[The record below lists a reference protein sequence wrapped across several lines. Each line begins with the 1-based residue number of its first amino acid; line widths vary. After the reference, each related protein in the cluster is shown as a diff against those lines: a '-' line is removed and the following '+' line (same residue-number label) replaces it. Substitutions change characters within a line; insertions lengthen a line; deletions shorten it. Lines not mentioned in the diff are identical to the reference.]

1 MSLWGVVLWL
11 CALWSLVDVVW
22 SVEDWGLT
30 VADSGSFLEACTS
43 VISALGD
50 EWSREALLQMWG
62 AYWMQIV
69 ASLYVMSAVNL
80 PTVQRVGAAAR
91 EVLTML
97 AFVDM
102 AHSVTEVAGVVTGGV
117 IESWLTPVAAAVAF
131 DVLAHRLA
139 SSLRRLVSAMEPGLL
154 AAQIR
159 DAGPPPPQQGGGAA
173 GGGAAGPWG
182 QQPAEQG
189 QAGQDEQ
196 QPFFANLEQGAQPN
210 VIPGLGVAPGD
221 QAVRAGQAEAERIAA
236 GGAPNV
242 GGPQPSGNYNY
253 Y

>member
-1 MSLWGVVLWL
+1 MSLWGVFLWL
-11 CALWSLVDVVW
+11 CVLWSLVDVVW

-30 VADSGSFLEACTS
+30 VADSGSFLEACTA

-62 AYWMQIV
+62 AYWVQIV
-69 ASLYVMSAVNL
+69 ASLYMMSAVNL
-80 PTVQRVGAAAR
+80 PNVRLVTAAAR

-97 AFVDM
+97 AFMDM
-102 AHSVTEVAGVVTGGV
+102 GHSVTEVAGIVTGGV
-117 IESWLTPVAAAVAF
+117 IQSWLTPVAAAVTF
-131 DVLAHRLA
+131 DALARRLA
-139 SSLRRLVSAMEPGLL
+139 SSLRRLVSALEPGLL

-159 DAGPPPPQQGGGAA
+159 DAGPPQQGGGAA
-173 GGGAAGPWG
+173 GGDAAGPWG

-196 QPFFANLEQGAQPN
+196 QPFFVNLEQGARPN
-210 VIPGLGVAPGD
+210 VIQGLNVAPGD
-221 QAVRAGQAEAERIAA
+221 QAMRAGQAEAERLAA

-242 GGPQPSGNYNY
+242 EGPQPSGNYNHY
-253 Y
+253 